1 MLSEPMTEH
10 LGMDLPRLLAIA
22 RARRWLFVGMVVV
35 ATVLALVGSLALPS
49 RYEASADLL
58 FGRTTNSDAIVAEG
72 TTDTTVAPA
81 REAATNLALA
91 SLDNVAARV
100 EQRLPGSATVDEIRD
115 AVTIKAQGTSD
126 VATITSEWTSPDEA
140 AAVANAF
147 ASEIVA
153 QRREAERN
161 DIQQAIDALQTTV
174 PQDPGTAGERLRAT
188 RLQEKVS
195 DLEYLKARADGN
207 VHLVEPATP
216 PDHRSSPTPVRNG
229 LIAGFL
235 AAVLS
240 LFLIVLLARL
250 DDGIRDEGELAKLM
264 ETSVLTR
271 VPEVERSR
279 HVWTPHEDGTFLE
292 SFEFLRLNLQLM
304 GHEGDSLVVAVTSTG
319 PSEGKTTVVSWLV
332 RALSLSGD
340 EVVAVDLDLR
350 KPELHTYLNA
360 DHEPGTGVLEALLP
374 SATHEN
380 GPTAEAIDDVSD
392 DRSHGRRVYS
402 GEDIEAGLDELARL
416 GGSARRAARSLKA
429 SGRDIS
435 ESTLRRWKDV
445 YASLYG
451 EILAARTRGI
461 LVAPQLRLLAADR
474 HPELRA
480 GLIARGRLRQV
491 FDELAQDAAWV
502 LVDTVP
508 VSTAAD
514 ATAVAAAADG
524 VILVVDLERARRR
537 DLLVAKRQL
546 ANARAELLGIVLNRA
561 AVDFP
566 VYGHNSRSTWSLDAA
581 STRQEDGPMRG
592 ARAALPRRCR

>member
-1 MLSEPMTEH
+1 MLSEPMTGH
-10 LGMDLPRLLAIA
+10 GMDLPRLLAIA
-22 RARRWLFVGMVVV
+22 RARRWLIVGMVVV
-35 ATVLALVGSLALPS
+35 ATVLALVGSLAKPS

-72 TTDTTVAPA
+72 ATETTVAPD

-100 EQRLPGSATVDEIRD
+100 EQRLRGLATVDEIRD
-115 AVTIKAQGTSD
+115 AVTIKAQRTSD
-126 VATITSEWTSPDEA
+126 VATITAEWTGPDQA
-140 AAVANAF
+140 AALANAF

-153 QRREAERN
+153 QRRQAERN
-161 DIQQAIDALQTTV
+161 DIQQAIDALQATV
-174 PQDPGTAGERLRAT
+174 PQDPETAGERLRAT
-188 RLQEKVS
+188 SLLEKVS
-195 DLEYLKARADGN
+195 ELEYLKARAEGN
-207 VHLVEPATP
+207 VRLVERATP

-229 LIAGFL
+229 LIAGFV
-235 AAVLS
+235 AAVLG
-240 LFLIVLLARL
+240 LFLIVLLARF
-250 DDGIRDEGELAKLM
+250 DDGFRDEDELAELM

-271 VPEVERSR
+271 VPDVERSR
-279 HVWTPHEDGTFLE
+279 YVWTPHEDRAFLE

-304 GHEGDSLVVAVTSTG
+304 GREGDSLVVAVTSPG
-319 PSEGKTTVVSWLV
+319 PSEGKTTVVSWLA

-360 DHEPGTGVLEALLP
+360 DGEPGTGVLEALLS
-374 SATHEN
+374 SATPETSA
-380 GPTAEAIDDVSD
+380 TAEAIDDVGD
-392 DRSHGRRVYS
+392 DRSRGRRAYS

-416 GGSARRAARSLKA
+416 GGNARRAARSLEA

-435 ESTLRRWKDV
+435 EPTLRRWKDV

-451 EILAARTRGI
+451 EIRAARIRGI
-461 LVAPQLRLLAADR
+461 LVAPQLRLLAGDR

-480 GLIARGRLRQV
+480 GLIARGRLRQL
-491 FDELAQDAAWV
+491 FEELAQDADWV

-524 VILVVDLERARRR
+524 VILVVDFQRARRR
-537 DLLVAKRQL
+537 DLLAAKRQL

-561 AVDFP
+561 AVDLS
-566 VYGHNSRSTWSLDAA
+566 VYSHSSRSTRSLDAA
-581 STRQEDGPMRG
+581 GARQEDGPMRG
-592 ARAALPRRCR
+592 ARTALS